1 MSYDHSAKSSS
12 KISGSLIPSMLRIKT
27 NNDKSKALSPVRC
40 GGKPPDISSPIS
52 CYVPPPGSKVA
63 YRHNNSNHENRLSAS
78 INFAGQGKSKY
89 TEIQRGHPLAHK
101 PPATLTSSVS
111 IDSSSS
117 SSKPGRSTKNSTGA
131 VPFPSGTKPSY
142 LRKSPN
148 SDMGSYKFG
157 RSDSA
162 QLQPPTPLRTSPAPF
177 PKLSNSSPSDP
188 MLCLP
193 YAPTTVLKLYRDRI
207 SLYEQK
213 EIEKY
218 PEIWFFGGDAK
229 KIQAEPGKPFNN
241 GFDDDNG
248 SYKKVTNDHVAYRYE
263 SLETIGKGSFGQ
275 VVKAYDHRA
284 HIHVALKIIRNKK
297 RFHHQA
303 LVEVKILDHLKR
315 KDKDGTH
322 NIIQMLE
329 HFYFRNHLCIVFE
342 LLSINLYEMIKKNQ
356 FQGFS
361 LSLVRKLA
369 ISLLHC
375 LRLLYRERIIHCDL
389 KPENILLRARNQYSI
404 KVIDFGSSCY
414 EEEKIYTY
422 IQSRFYRSPEVILG
436 LSYGIPIDMWSFGCI
451 LAELHTGYP
460 LFPGNDEYEQLACI
474 MEIMGVPPMALLED
488 AQRKRVFFDESNT
501 PRQLTNNKGKT
512 RKPSTKLLGTAL
524 KADDHRFIDF
534 IKRAL
539 TWDPNLRMTPD
550 EALLHDWIQDGK
562 AKTRPL
568 PKYKPPGPSYTSGST
583 SVLSGYSHSSLP
595 HTKEHVP
602 PVNHQLIHYQDFKT
616 GKVVNDA
623 KQPDN
628 PVPCGKVP
636 SDKEL
641 GEKGKLEIS
650 KETYQRHNTISI
662 PQASLSATKVKK
674 DFGYQEI
681 HDLTKVSHN
690 EGRRYSFA
698 PNSSSSSQKDFTQSL
713 QRYDIRG
720 GGKKDYR
727 YGEFDV
733 QKKEPTAKKD
743 YSPLG
748 PVLSGHNY
756 TTNDYNKSRP
766 PPFSQLPRLSSN
778 KEI

>member
-1 MSYDHSAKSSS
+1 MSYDHSGKGS
-12 KISGSLIPSMLRIKT
+12 KISGSFIPSMLRIKT
-27 NNDKSKALSPVRC
+27 NNDKSKATLSPVRC
-40 GGKPPDISSPIS
+40 GGKPPDISSPIN
-52 CYVPPPGSKVA
+52 CYVPPPSGKVQ
-63 YRHNNSNHENRLSAS
+63 YRHNNNSHDNRLSAS

-89 TEIQRGHPLAHK
+89 PEIQRGHPLAYK

-111 IDSSSS
+111 IDSSTT
-117 SSKPGRSTKNSTGA
+117 SKPARTTKNSTGA
-131 VPFPSGTKPSY
+131 VPFPTGTKPSY

-148 SDMGSYKFG
+148 SDMGTYKFG

-162 QLQPPTPLRTSPAPF
+162 QLQPPTPLRSSPAPF
-177 PKLSNSSPSDP
+177 PKLSNSSPSDS
-188 MLCLP
+188 MICLP
-193 YAPTTVLKLYRDRI
+193 YAPTTVLKLHKDKI

-524 KADDHRFIDF
+524 KTDDHRFIDF

-562 AKTRPL
+562 AKARPL
-568 PKYKPPGPSYTSGST
+568 PKYKPPGSSYNSGST

-595 HTKEHVP
+595 HTKDNVP
-602 PVNHQLIHYQDFKT
+602 PINAPLIHYQDFKT
-616 GKVVNDA
+616 GKMA
-623 KQPDN
+623 CEIIKQVENPISSSKIASSKEPEDN
-628 PVPCGKVP
+628 
-636 SDKEL
+636 S
-641 GEKGKLEIS
+641 KLEIS

-662 PQASLSATKVKK
+662 PQGSMPAKAKK
-674 DFGYQEI
+674 EFGY
-681 HDLTKVSHN
+681 HDLTNVSHN

-698 PNSSSSSQKDFTQSL
+698 PNSTGNKDFTQSL

-720 GGKKDYR
+720 AAKKEYR

-733 QKKEPTAKKD
+733 PKKETVSKKD

-756 TTNDYNKSRP
+756 PSNDYSKTRDYKP
-766 PPFSQLPRLSSN
+766 VPFSQLPRLSSN

>member
-1 MSYDHSAKSSS
+1 MSYETGGK
-12 KISGSLIPSMLRIKT
+12 SGSKTGGSFIPSILRIK
-27 NNDKSKALSPVRC
+27 NNSDKTKSGISPVRI
-40 GGKPPDISSPIS
+40 GGKPPDISSPITYYGPS
-52 CYVPPPGSKVA
+52 IP
-63 YRHNNSNHENRLSAS
+63 YRHSSSHDARLVASNSYSS
-78 INFAGQGKSKY
+78 SQSKSKY
-89 TEIQRGHPLAHK
+89 PEIQRGHPLSYK
-101 PPATLTSSVS
+101 PPLLSTGTIENDTS
-111 IDSSSS
+111 
-117 SSKPGRSTKNSTGA
+117 PSTKSNRPSKNSTGA
-131 VPFPSGTKPSY
+131 IAFPCATKPSY
-142 LRKSPN
+142 LPSQKSPS
-148 SDMGSYKFG
+148 SDTDLCKIG
-157 RSDSA
+157 RTA
-162 QLQPPTPLRTSPAPF
+162 PQLHQPTPLRTSPAPF
-177 PKLSNSSPSDP
+177 HKLSTSSIDNT
-188 MLCLP
+188 LICLP
-193 YAPTTVLKLYRDRI
+193 YAPSTVLKLYKDRI
-207 SLYEQK
+207 SAYEQK
-213 EIEKY
+213 EVEKY

-248 SYKKVTNDHVAYRYE
+248 SYRKVTNDHIAYRYE

-284 HIHVALKIIRNKK
+284 HINVAIKVIRNKK

-369 ISLLHC
+369 ISMLHC

-436 LSYGIPIDMWSFGCI
+436 LAYGIPIDMWSFGCI

-488 AQRKRVFFDESNT
+488 AQRKRVFFDESNN
-501 PRQLTNNKGKT
+501 PRQLTNSKGKV

-524 KADDHRFIDF
+524 KTDDHRFIDF

-550 EALLHDWIQDGK
+550 EALLHDWVQDGK

-568 PKYKPPGPSYTSGST
+568 PKYKAPASTYSSGST

-595 HTKEHVP
+595 HTKEQHIAP
-602 PVNHQLIHYQDFKT
+602 FNTSLIDYHDFKT
-616 GKVVNDA
+616 GKVDCNSKMNEHPIV
-623 KQPDN
+623 
-628 PVPCGKVP
+628 CGKM
-636 SDKEL
+636 SSNKEML
-641 GEKGKLEIS
+641 DSKNKLEVS
-650 KETYQRHNTISI
+650 RDAYLRHNSVCI
-662 PQASLSATKVKK
+662 PQAMVPSSKPKK
-674 DFGYQEI
+674 DFAYY
-681 HDLTKVSHN
+681 DLTKVSHN
-690 EGRRYSFA
+690 EGRRYSQMQT
-698 PNSSSSSQKDFTQSL
+698 SQKDFTQSL
-713 QRYDIRG
+713 QRFEVKNKNYG
-720 GGKKDYR
+720 
-727 YGEFDV
+727 YGEFDNA
-733 QKKEPTAKKD
+733 KKETTSKKD
-743 YSPLG
+743 YTQLG
-748 PVLSGHNY
+748 PSLSYAAGSIREHA
-756 TTNDYNKSRP
+756 KPIS
-766 PPFSQLPRLSSN
+766 FSHLPRLSSN
-778 KEI
+778 KEF